1 MTAFVDFP
9 SLTSHAPQLS
19 VPDYPQLSVP
29 DYMVPMITESTELS
43 DLDLVLEEVR
53 TILQGEELAPQPIGG
68 GGDRVVALPP
78 GLPQIPLFAFDVHG
92 EVGVESSALG
102 DAGVPGQTPPLR
114 FFQVYGSE
122 SSMVVLIDFWNNV
135 VEEDEKSAE
144 YLRVINVL
152 RASGREI
159 PAAKVTA
166 KLQSGEGDPDRAGVK
181 LYSLQEMARF
191 LLRHKGYASPIVG
204 TDPHGIVQV
213 EWRFDGNGLLVV
225 AFLGDGQVHCVALSD
240 ATATREEMNES
251 VQLSTDAAVEIF
263 GELIPEK

>member
-1 MTAFVDFP
+1 MNAAAELNADGDFP
-9 SLTSHAPQLS
+9 SLTSHA
-19 VPDYPQLSVP
+19 PQLSVP

-53 TILQGEELAPQPIGG
+53 TILQGEELAPQPII
-68 GGDRVVALPP
+68 GGDRVVAEPP
-78 GLPQIPLFAFDVHG
+78 WLPQIPLFAFDVQG

-102 DAGVPGQTPPLR
+102 DAGVPGHTPPLR

-144 YLRVINVL
+144 YLRVIDVL

-251 VQLSTDAAVEIF
+251 VQLSTDAAVETF